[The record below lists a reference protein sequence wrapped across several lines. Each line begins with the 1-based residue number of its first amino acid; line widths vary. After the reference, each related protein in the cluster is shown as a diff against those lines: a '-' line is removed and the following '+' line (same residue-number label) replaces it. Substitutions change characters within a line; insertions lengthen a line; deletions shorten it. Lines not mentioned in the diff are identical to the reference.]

1 MPSSD
6 AIYLHDT
13 PNHGLFQKDIR
24 ALSSGCVRVNRAS
37 DLANLLLQDV
47 GWDGSRISSTLK
59 QGETRFVS
67 IRHRIPVNLYYLT
80 AWVADD
86 GQPQFRTDIYNYDM
100 TARSGTQVLTQAG
113 QLLL

>member
-24 ALSSGCVRVNRAS
+24 AQSSGCVRVNSAT
-37 DLANLLLQDV
+37 DLASLLLQNV
-47 GWDGSRISSTLK
+47 GWDNSRISSTLK
-59 QGETRFVS
+59 EGDTRFVS
-67 IRHRIPVNLYYLT
+67 IRQRVPVNLYYLT

-86 GQPQFRTDIYNYDM
+86 GQPQFRTDIYNYDN
-100 TARSGTQVLTQAG
+100 TARSGAQALTPAG